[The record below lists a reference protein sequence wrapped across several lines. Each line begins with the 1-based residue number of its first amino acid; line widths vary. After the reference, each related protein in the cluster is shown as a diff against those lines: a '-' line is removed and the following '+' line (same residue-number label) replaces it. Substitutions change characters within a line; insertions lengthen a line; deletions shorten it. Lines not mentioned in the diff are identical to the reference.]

1 MDKLHISG
9 HVQNGWNGT
18 VSILFLFLALI
29 AVTSII
35 PYSLI
40 RPPVPYLTLSE
51 TGLNSDEI
59 KKENQQEVVVIAEDK
74 ASSHADES
82 VPYTTEDTTEI
93 AECPPNQPTEV
104 KEKQSVFEEI
114 KQVLLLAL
122 HPRMLLL
129 LCFFFNDGYQQVFLT
144 SQFTR
149 QLVDLSSVGTLMGIF
164 SIADVIFANI
174 HGYLCDK
181 FGHVS
186 VLTLATAGELIGFLL
201 AWLANKEQNWL
212 IYATGIVFAIADGG
226 FQTEVGESDSC

>member
-29 AVTSII
+29 AVTSVI

-82 VPYTTEDTTEI
+82 VPYTTEDTR
-93 AECPPNQPTEV
+93 
-104 KEKQSVFEEI
+104 K
-114 KQVLLLAL
+114 
-122 HPRMLLL
+122 
-129 LCFFFNDGYQQVFLT
+129 
-144 SQFTR
+144 
-149 QLVDLSSVGTLMGIF
+149 
-164 SIADVIFANI
+164 
-174 HGYLCDK
+174 
-181 FGHVS
+181 
-186 VLTLATAGELIGFLL
+186 
-201 AWLANKEQNWL
+201 
-212 IYATGIVFAIADGG
+212 
-226 FQTEVGESDSC
+226 